1 MAKAKKKAARKAA
14 KTKKKTAAKRKA
26 AAPRRKAAK
35 SAPKRAARKTVS
47 KTVARKT
54 KKKAPKKAAK
64 KAPRRAA
71 PAEPGVMLAVSAELD
86 ARMCALADQMNKTLE
101 EVLIQA
107 MTEFVDT
114 WEDHLRTVDA
124 LGEDDDRMQLAVIM
138 DDDSDQ

>member
-1 MAKAKKKAARKAA
+1 MAKAKKKAVRKAA

-35 SAPKRAARKTVS
+35 STPKRTTGKAARKPA
-47 KTVARKT
+47 AR
-54 KKKAPKKAAK
+54 KAAK
-64 KAPRRAA
+64 KTAKKAVKKSTRRTA

-107 MTEFVDT
+107 MTEFADT

-124 LGEDDDRMQLAVIM
+124 LGEDNDRMQLAVIM